1 MANVYTYWE
10 CSHCGHLMRGDVRE
24 CPNCGAP
31 IPNGVKYL
39 MPDNPKVV
47 SAMASGRIH
56 TSGPTHID
64 EKGIIS
70 EVVDKKDERFDP
82 NWECSFCGYQNRAED
97 TTCRGCGAG
106 KEDSEKDYFGHKPTM
121 SAKNRKDFEDR
132 RGLSYHEYINEY
144 TSKSDNN
151 STSESDNWTKISD
164 VKFDERPTK
173 EPEFE
178 ESHTRESEK
187 ETKKFS
193 FKDFFINHFDI
204 FKYIFCGIGIVGL
217 IIFLVW
223 LFTPITRTAIVKN
236 FSWNRS
242 IAVEQ
247 YTECHESDWSL
258 PNGAIL
264 EDSRQEIHHYDH
276 VIDHYETK
284 TRQVAETVLVGYD
297 TSYRDLGNGQAEV
310 VQTPVYETQYHTETY
325 QEPVYKDV
333 PVYKTKYYYEIGR
346 WKVSSS
352 LDTYGLDQEPYWHDT
367 DLPTNV
373 DNPQY
378 GDLRQG
384 NRSETYIVIILDYNE
399 QTQRIKYN
407 YSDWINTNIG
417 DKIEYKTF
425 RFSDKP
431 L

>member
-10 CSHCGHLMRGDVRE
+10 CSSCGHLMRGDVRE

-47 SAMASGRIH
+47 SAMASGQIH
-56 TSGPTHID
+56 TSGPTHKD

-82 NWECSFCGYQNRAED
+82 NWECGFCGYQNRAED

-121 SAKNRKDFEDR
+121 SSKNKEDFERR
-132 RGLSYHEYINEY
+132 RGISYDEYEEDN
-144 TSKSDNN
+144 SKD
-151 STSESDNWTKISD
+151 
-164 VKFDERPTK
+164 DEPLDKVNDYRATYNYTK
-173 EPEFE
+173 ESEPKKKSSFTSNRV
-178 ESHTRESEK
+178 ESL
-187 ETKKFS
+187 
-193 FKDFFINHFDI
+193 
-204 FKYIFCGIGIVGL
+204 KYLLGYAGIASLVIGL
-217 IIFLVW
+217 IILLVW
-223 LFTPITRTAIVKN
+223 LFTPITRTAVVKN
-236 FSWNRS
+236 FEWQRT

-247 YTECHESDWSL
+247 YTECHESGWSL
-258 PNGAIL
+258 PAGATL
-264 EDSRQEIHHYDH
+264 EDTRREVHHYNH

-284 TRQVAETVLVGYD
+284 SKQVAEQVFDGYD
-297 TSYRDLGNGQAEV
+297 TSYRDLGNGQAEMI
-310 VQTPVYETQYHTETY
+310 QTPRYRTEYHTEY
-325 QEPVYKDV
+325 YEEPVYKDV
-333 PVYKTKYYYEIGR
+333 PVYQDKYYYEIGR
-346 WKVSSS
+346 WKFSYNLTTS
-352 LDTYGLDQEPYWHDT
+352 GNDQNPYWHDT
-367 DLPTNV
+367 DLPTGI
-373 DNPQY
+373 DIPQY

-384 NRSETYIVIILDYNE
+384 TRSEKYTVILLDYME
-399 QTQRIKYN
+399 QYQRLEYN
-407 YSDWINTNIG
+407 YSDWINTQIG

>member
-10 CSHCGHLMRGDVRE
+10 CTSCGHLMRGDVRE

-39 MPDNPKVV
+39 MPDNPKIVA
-47 SAMASGRIH
+47 AMASGQIH
-56 TSGPTHID
+56 TSGPTHKD

-70 EVVDKKDERFDP
+70 EVVAKEDERFDP
-82 NWECSFCGYQNRAED
+82 NWECGFCGYQNRAED

-121 SAKNRKDFEDR
+121 STKNRKDFEDR
-132 RGLSYHEYINEY
+132 RGISYDEYEEDE
-144 TSKSDNN
+144 S
-151 STSESDNWTKISD
+151 STHKSESHTWSKISD
-164 VKFDERPTK
+164 ISSEDIHHTE
-173 EPEFE
+173 EPEPE
-178 ESHTRESEK
+178 IEVKRETNS
-187 ETKKFS
+187 KF
-193 FKDFFINHFDI
+193 FIKDFFINHFDI

-217 IIFLVW
+217 IVFLVW
-223 LFTPITRTAIVKN
+223 LFTPITRTATIKG
-236 FSWNRS
+236 FEWQRT

-247 YTECHESDWSL
+247 YTECHESDWDL
-258 PNGAIL
+258 PSGAIL
-264 EDSRQEIHHYDH
+264 EDTRQEIHHYDH

-284 TRQVAETVLVGYD
+284 SKQVAEQVFDGYD

-310 VQTPVYETQYHTETY
+310 VQTPRYRTEYHTEY
-325 QEPVYKDV
+325 YEEPVYKDV
-333 PVYKTKYYYEIGR
+333 PVYRTKYYYEIGR
-346 WKVSSS
+346 WKFSYNLSTS
-352 LDTYGLDQEPYWHDT
+352 GTDQDPYWYDT

-378 GDLRQG
+378 GDLRQ
-384 NRSETYIVIILDYNE
+384 NTRSETYTVIILDYMENY
-399 QTQRIKYN
+399 QRMTYN
-407 YSDWINTNIG
+407 YSDWINTKVG
-417 DKIEYKTF
+417 DKLEYKTF